1 MDSKPW
7 LIMLILALAL
17 MVASEASIIHEFG
30 RGALMGGDIDL
41 ITDDNEF
48 LMNSETARR
57 TLQARRRYIGY
68 NSLTANKVPCG
79 QRGRSYYNCQQR
91 GRANPY
97 RRACTAV
104 THCARNVN

>member
-57 TLQARRRYIGY
+57 TLQARRRYNFSFNY
-68 NSLTANKVPCG
+68 LV
-79 QRGRSYYNCQQR
+79 
-91 GRANPY
+91 
-97 RRACTAV
+97 
-104 THCARNVN
+104 